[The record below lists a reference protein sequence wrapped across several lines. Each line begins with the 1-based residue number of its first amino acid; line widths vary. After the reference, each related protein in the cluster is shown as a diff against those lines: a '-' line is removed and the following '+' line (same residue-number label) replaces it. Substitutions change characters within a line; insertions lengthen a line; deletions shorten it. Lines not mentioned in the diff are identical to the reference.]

1 MSGRWPSRLSRDQAG
16 VKEIL
21 FFFDSRVYGVG
32 VPDTAVIRRIL

>member
-21 FFFDSRVYGVG
+21 FFLIVEY
-32 VPDTAVIRRIL
+32 TE